1 MNLVGAKISATIC
14 YERKFCK
21 NPERKICKN
30 SVGKICKNSEVLIG
44 KKICKNSV
52 GKICKNSEGLIGLI
66 GKNSEP
72 GKKSAKIM

>member
-30 SVGKICKNSEVLIG
+30 SVRKICKNSEVLVGIKVC
-44 KKICKNSV
+44 KKTVDRMCKNAE
-52 GKICKNSEGLIGLI
+52 GLMDKNSELA
-66 GKNSEP
+66 
-72 GKKSAKIM
+72 KKSAKTL